1 MYQNVKHLAEE
12 TDIGEPEV
20 RKKIKRMKQSM
31 VYPHEAFLVKP
42 IRVDYDAFIHFNTY
56 EELITKGKPFPEWRT
71 A

>member
-1 MYQNVKHLAEE
+1 MYRNVKILAEE
-12 TDIGEPEV
+12 TGISIEEA
-20 RKKIKRMKQSM
+20 RKKIKRMKLSLA
-31 VYPHEAFLVKP
+31 YPHEVFLVKP